1 MFQMS
6 KQGAVDVISGDD
18 PLISEHLDEVAKL
31 IDACQAQGQ
40 PRVVFDLKHVPL
52 IDSAGLELLLDA
64 RDQCVQR
71 GGLLQLAA
79 PSQLCRDILSVTD
92 ADSQF
97 MLFEDVIS
105 AVGSFA
111 R

>member
-1 MFQMS
+1 MFQLS
-6 KQGAVDVISGDD
+6 KQGAVDVIFGEAPLNIEHIEEVAD
-18 PLISEHLDEVAKL
+18 LIS
-31 IDACQAQGQ
+31 ACQGQGQ
-40 PRVVFDLKHVPL
+40 PRIVFDLKYVPL

-64 RDQCVQR
+64 HDQCVQR

-79 PSQLCRDILSVTD
+79 PNQLCRDILNVTD

-97 MLFEDVIS
+97 MLFDDVMS

-111 R
+111 Q